1 MGGESCDYGADE
13 NELASRAGAKTAWD
27 GGVKARD
34 GGEKAGNVDAK
45 IRQARGVWLKMIA
58 DVSPYPTPL
67 LARIDGL
74 LGAPAESL
82 QPDSAS
88 HDSRIA

>member
-1 MGGESCDYGADE
+1 MNRHAGGAPE
-13 NELASRAGAKTAWD
+13 TW
-27 GGVKARD
+27 
-34 GGEKAGNVDAK
+34 
-45 IRQARGVWLKMIA
+45 ITPRQARGVWLKVIE

-82 QPDSAS
+82 HPDSSS
-88 HDSRIA
+88 HDGHIA